1 MLLQG
6 KRLLVLGGN
15 YSTVAVV
22 NYAHELGLY
31 VIVASNT
38 NSNGEAKRIADES
51 IMVDV
56 QDHDTLLKYIEEK
69 HIDGVMTGASE
80 FHLLNMIRL
89 CKKAGL
95 PCYAN
100 EEQWSVCQNKQSF
113 KKLCRDYSVPI
124 VREFSAA
131 DNPSTFDYP
140 IIVKPTDGCSARGIS
155 VCQNVEEY
163 QKAIKYAI
171 EYSSEK
177 KFIIEKYIENDG
189 TTMSIKYIA
198 IDGELYLEAVG
209 DRYVLDSNKGRALIT
224 AAAFYPSKYTDQYIR
239 TIDKSVK
246 RMFKGIGLKNGVL
259 FMEAIANSEGIWFY
273 EMGLRVS
280 GGMTYKITEKTNDV
294 NELKMLIQYA
304 TTGQMCK
311 PSDIT
316 KIDPYFNGYLSAS
329 LAIPLT
335 TGTIKSICGL
345 NDIASISEVG
355 NITQYWTE
363 GDTILPKHIATLD
376 QLLARIPIIVKGKK
390 RLGEIMRCIKR
401 NLSVKNTE
409 NEEMIIWSKFD
420 EIYNDFILK

>member
-1 MLLQG
+1 
-6 KRLLVLGGN
+6 
-15 YSTVAVV
+15 
-22 NYAHELGLY
+22 
-31 VIVASNT
+31 
-38 NSNGEAKRIADES
+38 
-51 IMVDV
+51 
-56 QDHDTLLKYIEEK
+56 
-69 HIDGVMTGASE
+69 
-80 FHLLNMIRL
+80 
-89 CKKAGL
+89 
-95 PCYAN
+95 
-100 EEQWSVCQNKQSF
+100 
-113 KKLCRDYSVPI
+113 
-124 VREFSAA
+124 
-131 DNPSTFDYP
+131 
-140 IIVKPTDGCSARGIS
+140 
-155 VCQNVEEY
+155 
-163 QKAIKYAI
+163 
-171 EYSSEK
+171 
-177 KFIIEKYIENDG
+177 
-189 TTMSIKYIA
+189 
-198 IDGELYLEAVG
+198 
-209 DRYVLDSNKGRALIT
+209 
-224 AAAFYPSKYTDQYIR
+224 
-239 TIDKSVK
+239 
-246 RMFKGIGLKNGVL
+246 MFKGIGLKNGVL